1 MRSEPPGLRGAAQ
14 HAPPTASAKVD
25 PAEITAPTRT
35 AVEAS
40 PGALAELAV
49 HFELLGELGRGASA
63 VVYHARDR
71 RLGREVALK
80 IVRTPPGVAHGDT
93 EALARLSRE
102 ASTMAQLDHPNIVRL
117 HAVHPLRNGLALE
130 MPRVAGRT
138 LKQLVV
144 EDGALP
150 PARAV
155 AILRDVASALAYAH
169 RRGVVHRDVKP
180 ANIFV
185 DETTGRALLADFGVA
200 RLDDVDT
207 RLTQTGVTVG
217 TPAYMSP
224 EQIDGLAL
232 DGRADI
238 YSLGLVG
245 WELLTGRR
253 PWEGE
258 ALLSVLQRQQHD
270 ALPPIETVRPDD
282 LPPVPRA
289 LEYVI
294 ERMMEKRA
302 EARWPDA
309 DAVVAQLAKPT
320 LPRDFGRWRRQ
331 HARRVT
337 LARREQAAV
346 RARARA
352 RLAAALPGLQL
363 PSADDDTHAPLI
375 AASDSAVAL
384 PERTPPR
391 PRPSWIE
398 QLPPLPVRPMRLA
411 LLVAASSA
419 LVVLLVSFDGVPLGE
434 LAPARVYGRVRGLG
448 QSSESALD
456 EAATRLGGGRTAGAT
471 GGAPV
476 ALPSLAPGALDAP
489 GFVGS
494 TRDALSRVAARLR
507 GAGRAE
513 PPPVVAAGVPAIAG
527 APDSAP
533 SLAQRSAEIAG
544 AWHHGDARSRLG
556 DSLTLVLRG
565 DGTAR
570 ETIRRLSLD
579 PRDGWRVAR
588 VRRDGLWE
596 LRADA
601 LARVELCITWHTPEP
616 PSTSCAPAVVDV
628 AADGRRLTYA
638 GRHWRS
644 QPAQADDAP

>member
-1 MRSEPPGLRGAAQ
+1 MRSEPRAAAAAAPS
-14 HAPPTASAKVD
+14 APPSARARVD

-71 RLGREVALK
+71 RLGRDVALK

-130 MPRVAGRT
+130 MPRVVGRT
-138 LKQLVV
+138 LKQLVAD
-144 EDGALP
+144 EGALP

-185 DETTGRALLADFGVA
+185 EEATGRALLADFGVA
-200 RLDDVDT
+200 RLEDVDT

-224 EQIDGLAL
+224 EQIDGDAL
-232 DGRADI
+232 DGRADV

-245 WELLTGRR
+245 WELLTGHR

-258 ALLSVLQRQQHD
+258 PLLAVLQRQQHD

-282 LPPVPRA
+282 LPSVPRA
-289 LEYVI
+289 LEYVL

-302 EARWPDA
+302 DARWPDA
-309 DAVVAQLAKPT
+309 DAVLAQLARPS
-320 LPRDFGRWRRQ
+320 LPRDFGRWRRR
-331 HARRVT
+331 HARRVAQ
-337 LARREQAAV
+337 ARREQAAV
-346 RARARA
+346 RARARE
-352 RLAAALPGLQL
+352 RLAAAIPGLQL
-363 PSADDDTHAPLI
+363 PDADDDTHAPLL
-375 AASDSAVAL
+375 ATSDPAL
-384 PERTPPR
+384 PVPEREPARREAPAWMDRLTPLR
-391 PRPSWIE
+391 
-398 QLPPLPVRPMRLA
+398 VRPARLALGVAGATTVVA
-411 LLVAASSA
+411 LLVA
-419 LVVLLVSFDGVPLGE
+419 
-434 LAPARVYGRVRGLG
+434 
-448 QSSESALD
+448 
-456 EAATRLGGGRTAGAT
+456 LGGGPLGD
-471 GGAPV
+471 
-476 ALPSLAPGALDAP
+476 LAPGRLYARLRGVGASSDAAFGEAAARLGAAAQPSAPVVLSPGGPGTLGAP
-489 GFVGS
+489 GLLTS

-513 PPPVVAAGVPAIAG
+513 PAPVGAAVGVASPPGV
-527 APDSAP
+527 PDSAP
-533 SLAQRSAEIAG
+533 TLAERSVAMVG

-565 DGTAR
+565 DGTAD
-570 ETIRRLSLD
+570 ETLRRLSLD
-579 PRDGWRVAR
+579 ARDGWRVAR
-588 VRRDGLWE
+588 ERRAGRWE

-601 LARVELCITWHTPEP
+601 LARVELCITWLTPGP
-616 PSTSCAPAVVDV
+616 PSTTCEPATTDTI
-628 AADGRRLTYA
+628 ADGRRLTYA
-638 GRHWRS
+638 GRHWRLRS
-644 QPAQADDAP
+644 DAPDPP